1 MKRMLM
7 IGVIVGIFISIWFL
21 GCGRSSAPSL
31 SLAYAFD

>member
-7 IGVIVGIFISIWFL
+7 ISVVVGIFISVWFL
-21 GCGRSSAPSL
+21 RYGRSSAPSL